1 MKFGVLPTISIAH
14 GLSHFFHLLL
24 APLFPLIKLEFSLS
38 YAQLGLLMT
47 VFFIVS
53 GVGQALAGFLVD
65 KVGPFPVL
73 LASISSFI
81 LATAF
86 LSTAAS
92 YPLLIVGSVFA
103 GLGNAAF
110 HPVDYSI
117 MNSRIA
123 PEKLGSAYA
132 VHGICGNIGWALAP
146 LFLLGIA
153 GISNWRIAIAGAG
166 VLAAAVLVLVCT
178 QRAELNV
185 QASKPVPQNDSKAI
199 VPANANTSFLL
210 LPAVWMSFA
219 FFFAYAIALGGVQ
232 SFGAEAAGKLHEV
245 SPKWIALCL
254 SSYMI
259 ASAIGMLIGGRL
271 VIDPNKAEQVIGLGF
286 LSAAVIA
293 LIIAFAPVSG
303 LAVPLLFG
311 LMGFGSGLAGPSRDL
326 LVRRAAPPGATGRVY
341 GVVYSG
347 LDAGMAIGPYFFG
360 LMMDAKQPL
369 AVWICIALFQALL
382 IGTAFTV
389 GKYAPKGGTATAVKG
404 SAKA

>member
-24 APLFPLIKLEFSLS
+24 APLFPLIKLEFGLS

-47 VFFIVS
+47 VFFVVS

-65 KVGPFPVL
+65 KVGPLPVL
-73 LASISSFI
+73 LASIGSFV
-81 LATAF
+81 LATVL
-86 LSTAAS
+86 LSTAAG
-92 YPLLIVGSVFA
+92 YPLLMVGSVFA

-117 MNSRIA
+117 MNSRIP

-132 VHGICGNIGWALAP
+132 VHGICGNLGCALAP
-146 LFLLGIA
+146 LFLLAIA
-153 GISNWRIAIAGAG
+153 GISNWRIAIACAG
-166 VLAAAVLVLVCT
+166 LLATAVLVLVYS
-178 QRAELNV
+178 QRSVLAVETRKPQMQPSNIKTAST
-185 QASKPVPQNDSKAI
+185 QASPS
-199 VPANANTSFLL
+199 TSFLL

-219 FFFAYAIALGGVQ
+219 FFFAYALALGGIQ

-271 VIDPNKAEQVIGLGF
+271 VKDPNKAEQMIAVGF

-293 LIIAFAPVSG
+293 LVIALAPVSG
-303 LAVPLLFG
+303 VAVPFLFAV
-311 LMGFGSGLAGPSRDL
+311 MGFGSGLSGPSRDL

-347 LDAGMAIGPYFFG
+347 LDAGMAIGPFVFG
-360 LMMDAKQPL
+360 LMMDAKQPM

-389 GKYAPKGGTATAVKG
+389 GKFAPKGSVP
-404 SAKA
+404 AKA

>member
-24 APLFPLIKLEFSLS
+24 APLFPLIKLEFGLS

-47 VFFIVS
+47 VFFVVS

-65 KVGPFPVL
+65 KVGPLPVL
-73 LASISSFI
+73 LASIGSFV
-81 LATAF
+81 LATVL
-86 LSTAAS
+86 LSTAAG
-92 YPLLIVGSVFA
+92 YPLLMVGSVFA

-117 MNSRIA
+117 MNSRIP

-132 VHGICGNIGWALAP
+132 VHGICGNLGWALAP
-146 LFLLGIA
+146 LFLLAIA
-153 GISNWRIAIAGAG
+153 GISNWRIAIACAG
-166 VLAAAVLVLVCT
+166 LLATAVLVLVYS
-178 QRAELNV
+178 QRSVLAVETRKPQMQPSNIKTTST
-185 QASKPVPQNDSKAI
+185 QASPS
-199 VPANANTSFLL
+199 TSFLL

-219 FFFAYAIALGGVQ
+219 FFFAYALALGGIQ

-271 VIDPNKAEQVIGLGF
+271 VKDPNKAEQMIAVGF

-293 LIIAFAPVSG
+293 LVIALAPVSG
-303 LAVPLLFG
+303 VAVPFLFAV
-311 LMGFGSGLAGPSRDL
+311 MGFGSGLSGPSRDL

-347 LDAGMAIGPYFFG
+347 LDAGMAIGPFVFG
-360 LMMDAKQPL
+360 LMMDAKQPM

-389 GKYAPKGGTATAVKG
+389 GKFAPKGSVP
-404 SAKA
+404 AKA